1 MGNASA
7 LKHHM
12 NRADKD
18 AVNLEDNTNV
28 TAKKLSTREGLICAA
43 KQNKT
48 FCRSIDESFVPEA
61 LSWLPKWDDL
71 VQGKITQ

>member
-28 TAKKLSTREGLICAA
+28 TAKKLCTREGSVCAA
-43 KQNKT
+43 KQNKS